1 MCALNKVK
9 GMGLIMKKVTAV
21 GKYGNVV
28 IDEVETKGEEIT
40 HDKMIYNMFK
50 DVLKPLIEAQE
61 SIEGDLINIWSN
73 AGLVTK
79 YLDMMIYL
87 ETIHDD
93 AIINHPICI
102 IPQAISESQL
112 NYYED
117 NYLHSIDTFIPLYYN
132 GEKFKLLSEH
142 YFDSE
147 ELYNAIKSKLIANNF
162 SK

>member
-1 MCALNKVK
+1 
-9 GMGLIMKKVTAV
+9 MKKVTAV
-21 GKYGNVV
+21 GTYGNV
-28 IDEVETKGEEIT
+28 IPKEDSEKN
-40 HDKMIYNMFK
+40 HNDMIYDMFK
-50 DVLKPLIEAQE
+50 DVLKPLIEAKE
-61 SIEGDLINIWSN
+61 SVEGDLINIWPN

-93 AIINHPICI
+93 AITNHPICI
-102 IPQAISESQL
+102 VPQTISESQL

-117 NYLHSIDTFIPLYYN
+117 SYLHSIDTFIPLCYN

-147 ELYNAIKSKLIANNF
+147 ELYDAIKSKLIVNNF